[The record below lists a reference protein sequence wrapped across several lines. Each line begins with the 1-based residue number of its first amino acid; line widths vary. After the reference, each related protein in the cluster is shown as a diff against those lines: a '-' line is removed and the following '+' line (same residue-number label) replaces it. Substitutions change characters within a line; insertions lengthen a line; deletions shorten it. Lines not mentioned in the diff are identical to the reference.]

1 MATTSPVVGVLR
13 VTLHIPA
20 SASLKDKRQVTRGLL
35 RRVRNRFQ
43 VAAAEVGHGD
53 RWQLSELAVAYVSA
67 DRRHADE
74 VLHHVLDFIENDA
87 TEAMV
92 SDVSTELVSL

>member
-1 MATTSPVVGVLR
+1 MATTPPVVGVLR
-13 VTLHIPA
+13 VTLHVPA
-20 SASLKDKRQVTRGLL
+20 SGSLKDKRQVTQSLL

-87 TEAMV
+87 AEAMV